1 MSAQNELMLDVS
13 QAEELKFA
21 FRRNNWTNANIKT
34 LSEGDFLGKVLEV
47 MKGLA
52 EIIYPEHLI
61 DCDADPFIPEGWTIE
76 EHKKGGVFKFNP
88 KAISLYLNKKQA
100 KGDRIEGNELRK
112 ELADKPVLNA
122 NILDYLSAHP
132 ELIPEEWKGK
142 YVFFWGTIYR
152 DSNGNLYVRFLRWYG
167 SRWDWDCYWLGD
179 DFDSDD
185 PAAIA
190 S

>member
-76 EHKKGGVFKFNP
+76 EHKKGGMFKFNP
-88 KAISLYLNKKQA
+88 RDISLYLSKKQQ
-100 KGDRIEGNELRK
+100 KGNSIEGNKLRK
-112 ELADKPVLNA
+112 ELADQPVLNV
-122 NILDYLSAHP
+122 NVLDGLLKHQ
-132 ELIPEEWKGK
+132 ELIPEEWKDK
-142 YVFFWGTIYR
+142 CIFFWGTIYR
-152 DSNGNLYVRFLRWYG
+152 CSDGNLFVRCLYWYG
-167 SRWDWDCYWLGD
+167 SRWYWLYSWLGS
-179 DFDSDD
+179 DFYSGN